1 MIGITVGVESAGT
14 VYDTETGKITRYES
28 VKVETVTDGGLAEGK
43 LNVGDIIKSIS
54 IDGVVYE
61 VTRTYNV
68 VDIMLTAR
76 KTSSVVISIERA
88 GEALSVEFDMS
99 NVELSIW

>member
-1 MIGITVGVESAGT
+1 M
-14 VYDTETGKITRYES
+14 
-28 VKVETVTDGGLAEGK
+28 
-43 LNVGDIIKSIS
+43 GDIIKSIS